1 MRKRSAADNG
11 GKCGRVGDQSS
22 KSYVSEVVESVL
34 ILNSRLH
41 VRQ

>member
-11 GKCGRVGDQSS
+11 GKCGQVGGQSS
-22 KSYVSEVVESVL
+22 KSYVSEVVESVV

-41 VRQ
+41 FRE